1 MILKPPIKIFFQAK
15 IKQGK
20 VLKEAKLETQQSLFC
35 PVCERETQSKYVR
48 KYRGKSELFNKNGLY
63 QCLECRVVFVN
74 PLPTP
79 SELDQYYKIN
89 WRTDTDILTESN
101 ATDMVLEIESNQR
114 CDYLIRHNILSP
126 CSKVLD
132 VGSGDGYFIQ
142 SMQNKGFKDVVF
154 FATDPSP
161 ICFQKLKALGVNTF
175 HSLQEVSERNFDLI
189 TLGEV
194 FEHISEPILF
204 LESLMELVK
213 NGGHIYI
220 DVPERDDTH
229 KELFEPHVLF
239 YSKES
244 LLNLVKKMNLK
255 VVHVT
260 GFGVKRGNWIFPKS
274 LLHRG
279 LCKIRKLLNQAFVG
293 ETENKKLQKSLFNLY
308 KFDREG
314 DEGWWVRII
323 LKVEK

>member
-1 MILKPPIKIFFQAK
+1 LKTK
-15 IKQGK
+15 
-20 VLKEAKLETQQSLFC
+20 QSLFC
-35 PVCERETQSKYVR
+35 PVCERETESKYVR
-48 KYRGKSELFNKNGLY
+48 KYKGKSGLFNNNELY
-63 QCLECRVVFVN
+63 QCLECKVIFVY

-89 WRTDTDILTESN
+89 WRTGTDIQTDIHADSN
-101 ATDMVLEIESNQR
+101 AMDMALRIHNDER
-114 CDYLIRHNILSP
+114 CDYLIRHNIFSP
-126 CSKVLD
+126 GSKVLD
-132 VGSGDGYFIQ
+132 VGSGDGYLIQ
-142 SMQNKGFKDVVF
+142 SMQNKSFKDVVF

-161 ICFQKLKALGVNTF
+161 VCFQKLKTLGVNTF
-175 HSLQEVSERNFDLI
+175 HSLQEISERNFDLI

-194 FEHISEPILF
+194 LEHISEPILF
-204 LESLMELVK
+204 LESLIELAK

-229 KELFEPHVLF
+229 KELFEPHTLF

-244 LLNLVKKMNLK
+244 LLHLVEKINLK

-279 LCKIRKLLNQAFVG
+279 LCKIRELFNQAFVR
-293 ETENKKLQKSLFNLY
+293 ETENKKLQKHLFNLY

-323 LKVEK
+323 LKVDK

>member
-1 MILKPPIKIFFQAK
+1 MFFHAK

-20 VLKEAKLETQQSLFC
+20 VLEEAKLKTKQSLFC

-74 PLPTP
+74 PLPTS

-89 WRTDTDILTESN
+89 WRTDTDIIAESN
-101 ATDMVLEIESNQR
+101 AMDMVLEIHSDQR

-161 ICFQKLKALGVNTF
+161 ICFQKLKALGVNSF

-194 FEHISEPILF
+194 LEHISEPVLF
-204 LESLMELVK
+204 LESL
-213 NGGHIYI
+213 I
-220 DVPERDDTH
+220 
-229 KELFEPHVLF
+229 
-239 YSKES
+239 
-244 LLNLVKKMNLK
+244 
-255 VVHVT
+255 
-260 GFGVKRGNWIFPKS
+260 
-274 LLHRG
+274 
-279 LCKIRKLLNQAFVG
+279 
-293 ETENKKLQKSLFNLY
+293 
-308 KFDREG
+308 
-314 DEGWWVRII
+314 
-323 LKVEK
+323 